1 MLEGKIRVLAL
12 AIIRRVGDGAILA
25 TRHTDEVR
33 GIVFYRPLGGGIEF
47 GESSAD
53 AVRREV
59 QEELGLLVHPVRL
72 LGVLENR
79 FVHQGRPGHEIL
91 FNWLVEPDEPASFTP
106 DEFVYTEGQ
115 QRGVALWI
123 VPAELARQAIPL
135 YPTGLTELLE
145 ENDL

>member
-53 AVRREV
+53 AVHREI

-72 LGVLENR
+72 LGVLENC
-79 FVHQGRPGHEIL
+79 FVHQGKPGHEIL
-91 FNWLVEPDEPASFTP
+91 FNWLVEPDDPAGFAL
-106 DEFVYTEGQ
+106 DELVYTEGQ
-115 QRGVALWI
+115 QQGVAQWV
-123 VPAELARQAIPL
+123 VPAELARQGIPL
-135 YPTGLTELLE
+135 YPRGLTELLAE
-145 ENDL
+145 SGL

>member
-12 AIIRRVGDGAILA
+12 AIIRRAADGTILA
-25 TRHTDEVR
+25 MRHIDEPR

-47 GESSAD
+47 GESSAE
-53 AVRREV
+53 AVCREI
-59 QEELGLLVHPVRL
+59 QEELGLAVHPARL

-79 FVHQGRPGHEIL
+79 FVFQGVAGHEIL
-91 FNWLVEPDEPASFTP
+91 FNWLVEPDDPSCFAR

-115 QRGVALWI
+115 QQGVAAW
-123 VPAELARQAIPL
+123 VAPGELRRQGIPL

-145 ENDL
+145 ENGL